1 VKVVDG
7 HLFDQMI
14 THGAAGVLAVTSVVL
29 ALANRR
35 QYKDNRTM
43 TDRYIAKHEKL
54 AEMQQETLRMQNN
67 ATLAVRE
74 AAHAIAQLRSEIE
87 DKNE

>member
-1 VKVVDG
+1 MDS
-7 HLFDQMI
+7 HLFDQLI
-14 THGAAGVLAVTSVVL
+14 THGAAGVLAITAIVL

-35 QYKDNRTM
+35 QYRDNRTM
-43 TDRYIAKHEKL
+43 TDRYISKHEKL

-67 ATLAVRE
+67 ATLAIRE
-74 AAHAIAQLRSEIE
+74 AALAIAQLRSEIE